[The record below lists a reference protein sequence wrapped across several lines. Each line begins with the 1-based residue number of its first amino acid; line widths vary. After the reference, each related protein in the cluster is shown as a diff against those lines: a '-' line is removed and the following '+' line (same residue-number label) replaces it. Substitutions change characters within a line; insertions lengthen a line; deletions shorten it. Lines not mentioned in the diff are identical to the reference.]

1 MILSILAG
9 LMIAVGGVINLSV
22 DGALGAFMFS
32 LGLLTVLIFKLELF
46 TGKAGLLAANEMKI
60 GKLSEIW
67 IGNFIGT
74 AIVAILLTLTPKGVD
89 LFEKVTQIV
98 AIRNANDFYTNF
110 VYGGFCGLMMYL
122 AVSSYA
128 LGGLNPVYAI
138 LPVAAF
144 ILCGF
149 NHCVADMFYLNI
161 GATTLTDY
169 LTLIPTTLGNI
180 CGCCLMPWMLGL
192 KRD

>member
-22 DGALGAFMFS
+22 GGALGAFMFS

-46 TGKAGLLAANEMKI
+46 TGKAGLLATNEMKI
-60 GKLSEIW
+60 GKLSKIW
-67 IGNFIGT
+67 VGNFIGT

-89 LFEKVTQIV
+89 LFEKATQIV

-110 VYGGFCGLMMYL
+110 VYGGFCGLMMYI
-122 AVSSYA
+122 AVSSWI
-128 LGGLNPVYAI
+128 NPVYAI

-161 GATTLTDY
+161 GATALTDY

-180 CGCCLMPWMLGL
+180 CGCCLIPWALRL
-192 KRD
+192 RRD

>member
-9 LMIAVGGVINLSV
+9 LMIAIGGVINLSI

-32 LGLLTVLIFKLELF
+32 LGLLIVLIFKLELF
-46 TGKAGLLAANEMKI
+46 TGKAGLLATNEMKI
-60 GKLSEIW
+60 GKLFKIW

-89 LFEKVTQIV
+89 LFEKSTQIV

-161 GATTLTDY
+161 GATALTDY
-169 LTLIPTTLGNI
+169 LSLIPTTFGNI
-180 CGCCLMPWMLGL
+180 CGCYLIPLALRLG
-192 KRD
+192 RD

>member
-22 DGALGAFMFS
+22 GGALGAFMFS

-46 TGKAGLLAANEMKI
+46 TGKAGLLATNEMKI

-89 LFEKVTQIV
+89 LFEKATQIV

-128 LGGLNPVYAI
+128 LGGLNPLYAI

-161 GATTLTDY
+161 GSTALTDY
-169 LTLIPTTLGNI
+169 LSLIPTTLGNI
-180 CGCCLMPWMLGL
+180 CGCCLIPWMLRL
-192 KRD
+192 RRD

>member
-1 MILSILAG
+1 
-9 LMIAVGGVINLSV
+9 MIAIGGVINLSV
-22 DGALGAFMFS
+22 GGALGAFMFS

-46 TGKAGLLAANEMKI
+46 TGKAGLLATNEMKI

-74 AIVAILLTLTPKGVD
+74 AD
-89 LFEKVTQIV
+89 LFEKSTQIV

-149 NHCVADMFYLNI
+149 NHCVADMFYLNV
-161 GATTLTDY
+161 GATALTDY

-180 CGCCLMPWMLGL
+180 CGCCLIPWMLRL
-192 KRD
+192 KRS

>member
-22 DGALGAFMFS
+22 GGALGAFMFS

-46 TGKAGLLAANEMKI
+46 TGKAGLLATNEMKI

-67 IGNFIGT
+67 VGNFIGT

-89 LFEKVTQIV
+89 LFEKATQIV

-161 GATTLTDY
+161 GSTALGDY
-169 LTLIPTTLGNI
+169 FSLIPTTLGNI
-180 CGCCLMPWMLGL
+180 YGCCLIPWTLRM
-192 KRD
+192 KRS

>member
-9 LMIAVGGVINLSV
+9 LMIAVGSVINLSV
-22 DGALGAFMFS
+22 GGALGAFMFS

-46 TGKAGLLAANEMKI
+46 TGKAGLLATNEMKI

-89 LFEKVTQIV
+89 LFEKATQIV

-128 LGGLNPVYAI
+128 LGGLNPVYAA

-161 GATTLTDY
+161 GATALTDY
-169 LTLIPTTLGNI
+169 LTFIPTTIGNI

-192 KRD
+192 RRD

>member
-22 DGALGAFMFS
+22 GGALGAFMFS

-46 TGKAGLLAANEMKI
+46 TGKAGLLATNEMKI
-60 GKLSEIW
+60 GKLSKIW
-67 IGNFIGT
+67 VGNFIGT
-74 AIVAILLTLTPKGVD
+74 AIVAILLTFTPKGVD
-89 LFEKVTQIV
+89 LFEKATQIV

-128 LGGLNPVYAI
+128 LGGLNPVYAA

-149 NHCVADMFYLNI
+149 NHCIADMFYLNI
-161 GATTLTDY
+161 GATALTDY

-180 CGCCLMPWMLGL
+180 CGCCLIPWALRM
-192 KRD
+192 KRS

>member
-46 TGKAGLLAANEMKI
+46 TGKAGLLATNEMKI

-89 LFEKVTQIV
+89 LFEKATQIV

>member
-22 DGALGAFMFS
+22 GGALGAFIFS

-46 TGKAGLLAANEMKI
+46 TGKAGLLATNEMKI

-74 AIVAILLTLTPKGVD
+74 AIVAILLTFTPKGVD
-89 LFEKVTQIV
+89 LFEKSTQIV

-110 VYGGFCGLMMYL
+110 VYSGFCGLMMYL

-149 NHCVADMFYLNI
+149 NHCIADMFYLNI

-180 CGCCLMPWMLGL
+180 CGCCLIPWALRM
-192 KRD
+192 KRS

>member
-9 LMIAVGGVINLSV
+9 LMIAIGGVINLSV
-22 DGALGAFMFS
+22 GGALGAFMFS
-32 LGLLTVLIFKLELF
+32 LGLLIVLIFKLELF
-46 TGKAGLLAANEMKI
+46 TGKAGLLATNEMKI

-89 LFEKVTQIV
+89 LFEKSTQIV

-110 VYGGFCGLMMYL
+110 VYGGFCGLMMYI

-128 LGGLNPVYAI
+128 LGGLNPVYAA

-161 GATTLTDY
+161 GATALTDY
-169 LTLIPTTLGNI
+169 LTLIPTTIGNI

-192 KRD
+192 RRD